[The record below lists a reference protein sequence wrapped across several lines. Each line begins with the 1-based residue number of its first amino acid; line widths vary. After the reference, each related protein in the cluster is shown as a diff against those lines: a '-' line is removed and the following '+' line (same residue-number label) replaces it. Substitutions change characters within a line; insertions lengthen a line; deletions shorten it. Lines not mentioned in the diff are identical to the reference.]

1 MDFSTFVG
9 AAVHDMKNSVGVI
22 TAYLEELLSHLPA
35 GGEDGALMQQT
46 LHEAQRVNGNL
57 VQLMAIYKIERGLYP
72 FNPEETDFA
81 ELAAEALARVQPLA
95 RIRGMQLETD
105 IPADLPGWYCDRELI
120 LSVVT
125 QAIFNALRYTRS
137 RVVVGASVTEEGLA
151 VRVDD
156 DGAGFPAFMLRQ
168 DYLLQGID
176 TQTGSTG
183 LGLYFAL
190 QVAQLHRHGAKVGS
204 TRIENLVHRDDIG
217 GGRFILTLP

>member
-22 TAYLEELLSHLPA
+22 TAYLEELLSRLPA
-35 GGEDGALMQQT
+35 GSEDGALMQQT

-81 ELAAEALARVQPLA
+81 EIADEALARVQPLA
-95 RIRGMQLETD
+95 RIRGMALQAD
-105 IPADLPGWYCDRELI
+105 IPADLPGWYCDRELV

-125 QAIFNALRYTRS
+125 QAIFNALRYTKT
-137 RVVVGASVTEEGLA
+137 RVVIGVQATEEGLQI
-151 VRVDD
+151 RVDD

-183 LGLYFAL
+183 LGLYFAQ
-190 QVAQLHRHGAKVGS
+190 QVAQMHRHGDRTGA
-204 TRIENLVHRDDIG
+204 TRIENLAGG
-217 GGRFILTLP
+217 GGRFLLQLP